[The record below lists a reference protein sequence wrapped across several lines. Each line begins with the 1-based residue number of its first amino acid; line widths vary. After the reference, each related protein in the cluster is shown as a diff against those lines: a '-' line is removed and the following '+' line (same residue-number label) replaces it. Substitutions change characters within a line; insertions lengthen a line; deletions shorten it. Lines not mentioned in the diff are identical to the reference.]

1 MWFTGEE
8 VRAGDTEEDAVPSPN
23 VQHDTALVVQ
33 PERTQTQGDV
43 GRHPPSQRPTRTL
56 SGTEAQV
63 AIKPGGLCQLLEQK
77 VQICGYWL

>member
-1 MWFTGEE
+1 MWFMGE
-8 VRAGDTEEDAVPSPN
+8 VGRAGDTEEDAVPSPN

-33 PERTQTQGDV
+33 PETQGDV
-43 GRHPPSQRPTRTL
+43 GRHPPSRRPTRTL